1 MKIKNKK
8 NPDVLDKVKEILKKN
23 NNKEKTR

>member
-1 MKIKNKK
+1 MKTKNKK

-23 NNKEKTR
+23 IKEKTR